1 MRAASA
7 ARRWLARN
15 AASITGI
22 RGRVSCSAQT
32 YASLV
37 ACLPALESVDAAL
50 YGSRNPDDL
59 GCLLDMLAWCPHL
72 SAVALELLDCAGAGN
87 APKPFPSAPT
97 FAKLRSLTKLVLY
110 FRKDPCTLADV
121 VGALATT
128 TSLKELAVTLP
139 QPAVVP
145 AALGQ
150 LTSLQALHLQN
161 LSPCELEAGCLD
173 LPKLLR
179 LEFTGC
185 EIDNAE
191 VVSGLTALQRLTSVV
206 FSRGRGP
213 PFVAELLQ
221 LPHLKRLVIETL
233 HHPCPGI
240 ASLGLAALVP
250 LSSALL
256 QVNVSGHGLSHFPMA
271 LTQLVG
277 LKVLNVSGNEF
288 AELPTGITALSRLVM
303 LSVGR
308 LTSQTDPL
316 QLREKRPLDV
326 RALGDLSAFPALRE
340 LDISMCEVLLCE

>member
-1 MRAASA
+1 M
-7 ARRWLARN
+7 
-15 AASITGI
+15 
-22 RGRVSCSAQT
+22 
-32 YASLV
+32 

-87 APKPFPSAPT
+87 APKPFPSAPA

-128 TSLKELAVTLP
+128 TGLKELAVTLP

-185 EIDNAE
+185 ESQNFI
-191 VVSGLTALQRLTSVV
+191 VVRHGCRTAPSNDSHSSTSHIEMSSSRSAGKADRSPSART
-206 FSRGRGP
+206 SRGRFSRSCSGSVWDVSRP
-213 PFVAELLQ
+213 TLSITSLDRAVMPVGSSANSFPLTFRTFSPTSCVRAIGKWESPCPLTFTCSSAELNGTKAAS
-221 LPHLKRLVIETL
+221 PRLAM
-233 HHPCPGI
+233 P
-240 ASLGLAALVP
+240 
-250 LSSALL
+250 
-256 QVNVSGHGLSHFPMA
+256 GHG
-271 LTQLVG
+271 
-277 LKVLNVSGNEF
+277 
-288 AELPTGITALSRLVM
+288 
-303 LSVGR
+303 
-308 LTSQTDPL
+308 
-316 QLREKRPLDV
+316 
-326 RALGDLSAFPALRE
+326 
-340 LDISMCEVLLCE
+340 